1 MAPSPPKLAALPLS
15 SLTAV
20 SPLDGRYRERVE
32 ALAPIVSE
40 FGLIHF
46 RVMVEI
52 EWFLHLA
59 ATPEI
64 TDLPSLDEARQD
76 ACRAVYRDFTVT
88 DAEHV
93 RGIETRTNHDVKAV
107 EYFVKERLAA
117 LEGLAPHVEFVHFAC
132 TSEDI
137 SNLAYALMLLRARRE
152 VMLPAMSGLIAD
164 IRRLALENAAVP
176 MLARTHGQPASP
188 TTVGKELGVFVT
200 RLRRQLRAFEAV
212 AVLGKANGA
221 VGNYNAHLAA
231 FPQVDWAAVSA
242 DFVHGLGLE
251 HNPHTTQ
258 IEPHDY
264 IAEYFDALARFNQVL
279 LDFDRDVWG
288 YISLGYFRSRRV
300 AGETGSSTM
309 PHKVNPIDFE
319 NSEGNIGVANA
330 LLKHLGGKLSVSRW
344 QRDLSDSTALRCVGT
359 CLGHSLVAIVAA
371 SRGIDRLEVDAAA
384 LEDDLAESWEVLAE
398 AVQTVMRRAGMDEPY
413 ERLKAL
419 TRGERLDRAGYLA
432 LVDALGLP
440 ETMRDTLL
448 ALTPARYTGIAREL
462 AEQLAGGRDDVTVET
477 VPWRSHGDVLM
488 AIRTTVFVEEQG
500 VPEHEERDGR
510 DEAAVHFLATASG
523 RGPVGTG
530 RLLADGQIGRLA
542 VLPEE
547 RRGGIGRR
555 LLDAAL
561 ARARA
566 RGDRTVWLNAQLE
579 ALGLY
584 EAAGFEAVGEP
595 FLEVGIR
602 HIRME
607 LDLV

>member
-1 MAPSPPKLAALPLS
+1 MAPSLDSTATPLS

-20 SPLDGRYRERVE
+20 SPLDGRYRGRVE
-32 ALAPIVSE
+32 ALAPLVSE
-40 FGLIHF
+40 FGLIRF

-64 TDLPSLDEARQD
+64 ADLPSIDAARAD
-76 ACRAVYRDFTVT
+76 ACRKIYQDFTVA
-88 DAEHV
+88 DAGRIRATEA
-93 RGIETRTNHDVKAV
+93 RTNHDVKAV

-117 LEGLAPHVEFVHFAC
+117 LDGLAAHVEYVHFAC

-137 SNLAYALMLLRARRE
+137 NNLAYALMLLRARRE
-152 VMLPAMSGLIAD
+152 VMLPAMSALIGD
-164 IRRLALENAAVP
+164 IRRLAVANASVP

-200 RLRRQLRAFEAV
+200 RLRRQLHAFEAV
-212 AVLGKANGA
+212 SVLGKANGA

-231 FPQVDWAAVSA
+231 FPEVDWAAVSS
-242 DFVHGLGLE
+242 DFVHGLGLQ
-251 HNPHTTQ
+251 HNAYTTQ

-279 LDFDRDVWG
+279 LDFDRDAWG

-319 NSEGNIGVANA
+319 NSEGNIGIANA
-330 LLKHLGGKLSVSRW
+330 LLTHLGRKLSVSRW

-359 CLGHSLVAIVAA
+359 CLGHSLVAMVAA
-371 SRGIDRLEVDAAA
+371 SRGIDRLEVDPRT

-413 ERLKAL
+413 ERLKEL
-419 TRGERLDRAGYLA
+419 TRGARLDRPGYLA
-432 LVDALGLP
+432 LIDALDLP
-440 ETMRDTLL
+440 EAMGETLR

-462 AEQLAGGRDDVTVET
+462 TEQLANERDDVTVET
-477 VPWRSHGDVLM
+477 VPWRSHEDALM
-488 AIRTTVFVEEQG
+488 AIRTTVFVEEHG
-500 VPEHEERDGR
+500 IPEDLERDGR
-510 DEAAVHFLATASG
+510 DATAIHFLATGIG
-523 RGPVGTG
+523 RGAVGTG

-547 RRGGIGRR
+547 RRSGIGRR

-561 ARARA
+561 ASARA
-566 RGDRTVWLNAQLE
+566 RGDRAVWLNARVE
-579 ALGLY
+579 ARGLY
-584 EAAGFEAVGEP
+584 ERAGFGVVGEP
-595 FLEVGIR
+595 FLEAGLQ

-607 LDLV
+607 LELA

>member
-1 MAPSPPKLAALPLS
+1 MAPSSDSTTTPLS

-20 SPLDGRYRERVE
+20 SPLDGRYRARVE
-32 ALAPIVSE
+32 ALAPLVSE
-40 FGLIHF
+40 FGLIRY
-46 RVMVEI
+46 RVTVEI

-64 TDLPSLDEARQD
+64 VDLPSIDAARAD
-76 ACRAVYRDFTVT
+76 ACREVYRDLTVA
-88 DAEHV
+88 DAE
-93 RGIETRTNHDVKAV
+93 RIRAIEARTNHDVKAV

-117 LEGLAPHVEFVHFAC
+117 LDGLAPHLEYVHFAC

-137 SNLAYALMLLRARRE
+137 NNLAYALMLQRARRE
-152 VMLPAMSGLIAD
+152 VMLPAMSALVGD
-164 IRRLALENAAVP
+164 IRRLALANAGVP

-200 RLRRQLRAFEAV
+200 RLRRQLHAFEAV
-212 AVLGKANGA
+212 SVLGKANGA

-231 FPQVDWAAVSA
+231 FPEVDWAAVSS
-242 DFVHGLGLE
+242 DFVHGLGLQ
-251 HNPHTTQ
+251 HNAYTTQ

-279 LDFDRDVWG
+279 LDFDRDAWG

-319 NSEGNIGVANA
+319 NSEGNIGIANA
-330 LLKHLGGKLSVSRW
+330 LLAHLGGKLSVSRW

-371 SRGIDRLEVDAAA
+371 SRGIERLEVDPGA
-384 LEDDLAESWEVLAE
+384 LEDDLSESWEVLAE

-413 ERLKAL
+413 ERLKEL
-419 TRGERLDRAGYLA
+419 TRGERLDGPGYLA
-432 LVDALGLP
+432 LIDVLDLP
-440 ETMRDTLL
+440 EAMGETLR

-462 AEQLAGGRDDVTVET
+462 TEQLANERDDVTVET
-477 VPWRSHGDVLM
+477 VPWRSHEDALM
-488 AIRTTVFVEEQG
+488 AIRTTVFVEEHG
-500 VPEHEERDGR
+500 IPEDLERDGR
-510 DEAAVHFLATASG
+510 DATAIHFLATATG
-523 RGPVGTG
+523 RGAVGTG

-542 VLPEE
+542 VLAEE
-547 RRGGIGRR
+547 RRSGIGRR

-561 ARARA
+561 ASAHA
-566 RGDRTVWLNAQLE
+566 RGDRAVWLNARLE
-579 ALGLY
+579 ARGLY
-584 EAAGFEAVGEP
+584 ERTGFEAVGEP
-595 FLEVGIR
+595 FLEAGLQ

-607 LDLV
+607 LDLA